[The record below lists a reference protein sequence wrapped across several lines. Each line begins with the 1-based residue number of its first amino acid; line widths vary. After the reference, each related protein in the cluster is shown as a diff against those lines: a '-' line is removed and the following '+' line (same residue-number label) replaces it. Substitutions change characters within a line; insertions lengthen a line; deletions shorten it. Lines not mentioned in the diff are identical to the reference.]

1 MRILLAEASAELGGA
16 MVRRLEGMGHAIDWA
31 RDGFSADELLRANPY
46 AAIVLD
52 LALPEMDGA
61 RVLRRLRDR
70 KNTTGVLIVSTRN
83 AIEDRVGVLD
93 LGADDYLVA
102 PFDFREFEA
111 RVRSLLRRCTE
122 QRGPLLSCADLSLDR
137 AAQVVKVRDAP
148 VSITRR
154 EMSLLEVLLAN
165 QNRVTSKPAL
175 LEQMFDH
182 TAEPHQNAIEVLI
195 ARLRPKLAGSGA
207 GIRTYRGL
215 GYRMEPG
222 GCGELRAAG

>member
-1 MRILLAEASAELGGA
+1 VRILLAEASTELGGT
-16 MVRRLEGMGHAIDWA
+16 MLERLEHMGHAIDWA
-31 RDGFSADELLRANPY
+31 RDGLSADELLRGGPY
-46 AAIVLD
+46 AAVVLN
-52 LALPEMDGA
+52 LVLPEMDGA
-61 RVLRRLRDR
+61 RVLRRMRDR
-70 KNTTGVLIVSTRN
+70 QSCAGVLIVSTRG
-83 AIEDRVGVLD
+83 AVEDRVGLLD

-102 PFDFREFEA
+102 PFDFRELEA
-111 RVRSLLRRCTE
+111 RVRSLLRRFAG
-122 QRGPLLSCADLSLDR
+122 QRGALLSCADLSFDR
-137 AAQVVKVRDAP
+137 AAQLVKVKDTP
-148 VSITRR
+148 VAVTRR

-195 ARLRPKLAGSGA
+195 ARLRPKLTGSGA

-222 GCGELRAAG
+222 AATRVRAAG